1 MEIYKYKSY
10 EHYVEAQTKA
20 NKKKLQ
26 FVWVKEGVI
35 KEIIK
40 NYSDI
45 PGNIICHGTRNATK
59 QKFFKKNCK
68 ECNIIGT
75 EISETAKDFP
85 MTVQW
90 DFHEANEDWIGKFDI
105 VYSNSFDH
113 SYDPNKSISTW
124 RDQLSEKGTMYIEW
138 CPAENINICRESDPS
153 EVTEKELK
161 KIFTDNGL
169 SIDGILA
176 INGKSGSKIFIL
188 KKKKN
193 EKQK

>member
-10 EHYVEAQTKA
+10 EEYVEAQTKA
-20 NKKKLQ
+20 NKRKIGH
-26 FVWVKEGVI
+26 VWVRENVI

-40 NYSDI
+40 NYSGT
-45 PGNIICHGTRNATK
+45 PSNIICHGTRNATE
-59 QKFFKKNCK
+59 QKFFKESCE
-68 ECNIIGT
+68 ECNVIGT

-90 DFHEANEDWIGKFDI
+90 DFHEVNNDWIGKFDI

-113 SYDPNKSISTW
+113 SYDPNKSISAW

-138 CPAENINICRESDPS
+138 CPDENINICIESDPLK
-153 EVTEKELK
+153 VTEKELK

-169 SIDGILA
+169 SIDGILG

-188 KKKKN
+188 KKEKN